1 MRTPENTGTRF
12 AANFSEPD
20 AGSGRLRL
28 REIPYPPVL
37 GREEPDMTAVTP
49 GRCEYAVLIA
59 DDDAAMRETLREV
72 VAGAGF
78 STLLASSGEEALD
91 VVGQFAVHLALFD
104 MHMPGLTGLET
115 LQLVRQTHAIM
126 PAILVTADPSRSLML
141 EAQKASVY
149 CILPK
154 PVRKDLVLHSVAR
167 AIQRH
172 YGAGT
177 AGG

>member
-1 MRTPENTGTRF
+1 MTG
-12 AANFSEPD
+12 
-20 AGSGRLRL
+20 
-28 REIPYPPVL
+28 
-37 GREEPDMTAVTP
+37 VTP

-59 DDDAAMRETLREV
+59 DDDPSMRETLREV

-78 STLLASSGEEALD
+78 STLLASCGEEALD
-91 VVGQFAVHLALFD
+91 VVGQNAVHLALFD
-104 MHMPGLTGLET
+104 LTGLET

-154 PVRKDLVLHSVAR
+154 PVRKDLVLYSVAR

-177 AGG
+177 SSA